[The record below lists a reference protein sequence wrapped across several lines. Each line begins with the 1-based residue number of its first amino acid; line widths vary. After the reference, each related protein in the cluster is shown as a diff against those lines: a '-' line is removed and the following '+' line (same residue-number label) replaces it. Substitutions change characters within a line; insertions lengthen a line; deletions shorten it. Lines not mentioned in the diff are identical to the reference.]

1 MRWSSCLVVRRR
13 GGVVGDLLG
22 EGDGRPGAA
31 TAAHGAARAPRQAHF
46 GGGGVGIGWR
56 GGGGRQVRRRRRL
69 RGDPAGGGREIGM
82 ALI

>member
-1 MRWSSCLVVRRR
+1 MRWSSCLVVRWR

-31 TAAHGAARAPRQAHF
+31 AGAHGAAAPRQAHF

-56 GGGGRQVRRRRRL
+56 GGGGRQVRRRRL
-69 RGDPAGGGREIGM
+69 RGDSAGGVRL
-82 ALI
+82 AWPQFD